1 MSAKDEFFRT
11 VESNAKTQK
20 EAEED
25 FKREVLAFQ
34 EDTKKL
40 ILEIKEWFAGSPVTA
55 SVGTMQVI
63 ENTDRFE
70 VSNLTLKNG
79 SKTLT
84 INPEG

>member
-1 MSAKDEFFRT
+1 LKQRTIPPYQGDTLKRGFQDVSKRRVFPT

-25 FKREVLAFQ
+25 FKREVIAFQ

-63 ENTDRFE
+63 
-70 VSNLTLKNG
+70 
-79 SKTLT
+79 
-84 INPEG
+84 